1 MRIIFAGT
9 PDFAVPALSK
19 IHNSNHQVVAV
30 YCQPDRPKGR
40 GKVLTSC
47 AVKNFALENNLDVIQ
62 PENFSNEQNLK
73 KLGSLEPDLI
83 IVAAYGQILSKEV
96 LNLPKFGCLNIHAS
110 LLPRWRGAA
119 PIERAILSGDKETGI
134 SIMQMN
140 EGLDTGDILL
150 SRKQNIANS
159 ETAGSLTE
167 SLSILG
173 ADLIME
179 TIELLPELNAKTQ
192 DHTKANYAKKILKNE
207 ARIDWNQGAENINQM
222 IRAFNPRP
230 IAQSNADAI
239 EFKDKVLRIIEAEV
253 ILSQTSKPPGTVIE
267 QNKQVCH
274 IATGGGILSLK
285 RVQLAGKNIVSI
297 KDFNNAYQL
306 TKLK

>member
-83 IVAAYGQILSKEV
+83 IVAAYGQILSKEA

-150 SRKQNIANS
+150 SRKQNITNS

-167 SLSILG
+167 ALSIMG

-179 TIELLPELNAKTQ
+179 TIEQLPELDARTQ

-207 ARIDWNQGAENINQM
+207 SRIDWNQGAENINQM

-239 EFKDKVLRIIEAEV
+239 DFKDKVLRIVEAEV

-274 IATGGGILSLK
+274 IATGSGIISLK
-285 RVQLAGKNIVSI
+285 RVQLAGKNVVSI